1 MALIIRALKNRDCD
15 VPDYVY
21 RLKFKRE
28 RQKLVAGIA
37 CFVEI
42 DTEIP
47 GRREY
52 YLLTCNNVRLK
63 SRYFLLVSGGSHSS
77 LPGKKEA
84 STLTMKIGF
93 QSKISASW
101 LLPITGNSKR
111 AWGKS
116 TWCGN
121 LTDSIESLIIENS
134 HVYCEIE
141 WKKNDIKKTAEQE
154 GTSLQEMSTKRI
166 TRHWAL
172 RFCGKIL
179 KQNAFTSLA

>member
-84 STLTMKIGF
+84 STLTMKIAF
-93 QSKISASW
+93 QSKISAFW

-121 LTDSIESLIIENS
+121 LPDSIESLIIENS

-141 WKKNDIKKTAEQE
+141 WKKMI
-154 GTSLQEMSTKRI
+154 
-166 TRHWAL
+166 
-172 RFCGKIL
+172 
-179 KQNAFTSLA
+179 